1 MNQPTTAP
9 TPTRDELLARNGVLL
24 VVDDILP
31 PSGPVAKGGTP
42 TVKPKELGL
51 FIAIDQ
57 DNTVYAFNGHV
68 DLGTGIRTS
77 LAQIVA
83 EELDLQMD
91 QVTMVLGDTERAP
104 NQGATIASATLQI
117 SAIPLRN
124 AAAEAR
130 RYLLEQAAQRW
141 AVSADSL
148 VVESGVIKAADGRS
162 ARFGDLLIDRH
173 VELRI
178 SGNAPL
184 KRQEDYK
191 LVGQGAARVDIPGKA
206 TGELTYVH
214 DMRLPDML
222 HGRVVR
228 PPYAGHDTGDF
239 VGNSLLEVDESSIAH
254 IPGIVRVVVIRD
266 FVGVVAMREEQ
277 AAKAAR
283 ELKVRW
289 KAWQHKLPDMS
300 DVEQAIRDN
309 PSIQRVVL
317 DKGNVEQALA
327 DASERMTRTYLWPYQ
342 IHGSIG
348 PSCGLA
354 DYREDGIRVW
364 SGTQN
369 PHMLRADL
377 AWLLEY
383 PEERIE
389 IIRMEAAGC
398 YGRNCADDVC
408 ADAVLLSRAVG
419 LPVRVQ
425 LTREQEHVWEPKG
438 TAQLMEVD
446 GGLTAEGGIAGYD
459 FTTSYPSNNSP
470 TLALLLTG
478 RVDPVAAMFEMGD
491 RTSIPPYEIEHMRV
505 TINDM
510 APIVRA
516 SWMRGVSALPN
527 TFAHESYIDE
537 LAFAAGVDPVEYR
550 LRYLNDDRASEL
562 VKATAARA
570 DWTPRTQPMQTP
582 EDDGVLRGRGFA
594 YARYIHSKFPGFG
607 AAWAAWVAD
616 VAVDKNTGDVSVTRV
631 VIGHDAGM
639 MVNPAGVQ
647 HQIHGNVIQSTSRVL
662 KERVTFEEST
672 VSSQE
677 WGGYPILTFP
687 EVPKVDVVMM
697 PRQTEPPMGA
707 GESAS
712 VPSAAAIANAV
723 YDATGIR
730 FRELPITA
738 ERILAAM
745 KSAGDEASV
754 QPPESPKAKR
764 SKWLFGSLFA
774 AFGAVLGVAATALP
788 WRAEIAPIAP
798 PAAGTWSAAT
808 LERGRLL
815 ASAGD
820 CAVCHTSAGGVTNAG
835 GLAMQ
840 TPFGTLYS
848 SNITPD
854 PETGIGNWSYPAFER
869 AMRDGISRDGKHLY
883 PAFPYTAFRNI
894 DDADMQALYAYLM
907 SQTPVKQVQPANA
920 LQFPFNMRPLMAG
933 WNALFLRKG
942 EVQAQPQQS
951 AQWNRGQYLVNGL
964 GHCAACHS
972 PRNLMGAEKGGASFL
987 AGGMVDGW
995 EAPALNSLS
1004 KAPTPWTEDQLFNYL
1019 STGYSDAHGVAAG
1032 PMGPVVSELAKLP
1045 RTDVRAMAVY
1055 LASLNGSAEAAS
1067 TMPAPTAAA
1076 PTMPA
1081 PTVTAQK
1088 VTVATVS
1095 PQSLSNGQRVF
1106 EGSCQGCHADGL
1118 GPKLFGVS
1126 PSLATNTNVHSA
1138 LPDNLIKVIQQGI
1151 AKPATA
1157 DLGYMPGFKDSLSNT
1172 QISDLA
1178 AYLRTRFAPNEPQ
1191 WTGLQDKVAY
1201 LKANPGIH

>member
-1 MNQPTTAP
+1 MTQT
-9 TPTRDELLARNGVLL
+9 TPTRDSFLAKNGVLL

-51 FIAIDQ
+51 FIAIDE
-57 DNTVYAFNGHV
+57 DSRVYAFNGHV

-83 EELDLQMD
+83 EELDLRLD

-130 RYLLEQAAQRW
+130 RYLLKEAAERW
-141 AVSADSL
+141 AVGVESL
-148 VVESGVIKAADGRS
+148 VIENGVIKATDGRT
-162 ARFGDLLIDRH
+162 AQFGELIVDQH
-173 VELRI
+173 IELRI
-178 SGNAPL
+178 SGDAPL
-184 KRQEDYK
+184 KRLEDYK
-191 LVGQGAARVDIPGKA
+191 LVGTVAQRVDIPGKA

-228 PPYAGHDTGDF
+228 PPYAGYDTGEF
-239 VGNSLLEVDESSIAH
+239 VGTSLLEVDESSIAH

-277 AAKAAR
+277 AAKAAK
-283 ELKVRW
+283 ELKVTW
-289 KAWQHKLPDMS
+289 KPWQHQLPDMS
-300 DVEQAIRDN
+300 DIEQAIRDN
-309 PSIQRVVL
+309 PKVQRVVL
-317 DKGNVEQALA
+317 DKGNVDEALNN
-327 DASERMTRTYLWPYQ
+327 ASERMTRTYLWPYQ

-354 DYREDGIRVW
+354 DYRDDGIRIW

-369 PHMLRADL
+369 PHMLRADI

-383 PEERIE
+383 PEAQIE

-419 LPVRVQ
+419 RPVRVQ
-425 LTREQEHVWEPKG
+425 LTREQEHAWEPKG

-446 GGLTAEGGIAGYD
+446 GGLTAEGGVAGYD

-478 RVDPVAAMFEMGD
+478 RVDPVAVMFEMGD
-491 RTSIPPYEIEHMRV
+491 RTSIPPYDFEHMRV

-550 LRYLNDDRASEL
+550 LRYLHDDRASEL
-562 VKATAARA
+562 VRATAARA
-570 DWTPRTQPMQTP
+570 DWSPRTQPMQTP
-582 EDDGVLRGRGFA
+582 EEDGVLRGRGFA

-616 VAVDKNTGDVSVTRV
+616 VAVDKHTGDVSVTRV

-672 VSSQE
+672 IASKE

-687 EVPKVDVVMM
+687 EVPKVDVMMM
-697 PRQTEPPMGA
+697 PRQAEPPMGA

-712 VPSAAAIANAV
+712 VPSAAAIANAI

-738 ERILAAM
+738 ERVLAAL
-745 KSAGDEASV
+745 KTAGDDANSA
-754 QPPESPKAKR
+754 PPESPKAKR

-774 AFGAVLGVAATALP
+774 AFGAVLGMAATALP
-788 WRAEIAPIAP
+788 WRAEIAPITSP
-798 PAAGTWSAAT
+798 SAGTWSAAT

-820 CAVCHTSAGGVTNAG
+820 CAVCHTAPGGMKNAG

-907 SQTPVKQVQPANA
+907 SQTPVKQVQPANDM
-920 LQFPFNMRPLMAG
+920 QFPFNMRPLMAG

-942 EVQAQPQQS
+942 EVQAKPEQS

-1004 KAPTPWTEDQLFNYL
+1004 KSPTPWTEDQLFNYL

-1032 PMGPVVSELAKLP
+1032 PMGPVVSELSKLP
-1045 RTDVRAMAVY
+1045 KSDVRAMAVY
-1055 LASLNGSAEAAS
+1055 LASLNGSADAAPVTAS
-1067 TMPAPTAAA
+1067 TSAPT
-1076 PTMPA
+1076 PVPQ
-1081 PTVTAQK
+1081 PSVTAQ
-1088 VTVATVS
+1088 A
-1095 PQSLSNGQRVF
+1095 LSNGQRVF

-1126 PSLATNTNVHSA
+1126 PSLASNTNVHSA

-1151 AKPATA
+1151 ANPATR
-1157 DLGYMPGFKDSLSNT
+1157 DLGYMPGFKDSLSDT

-1178 AYLRTRFAPNEPQ
+1178 AYLRNRFAPDEPQ
-1191 WTGLQDKVAY
+1191 WAGLQEKVAY
-1201 LKANPGIH
+1201 LKANPGTH

>member
-1 MNQPTTAP
+1 MTQTLL
-9 TPTRDELLARNGVLL
+9 TRDQLMSKTGVLL
-24 VVDDILP
+24 IVDNIQP
-31 PSGPVAKGGTP
+31 PSGPVAKGGVP
-42 TVKPKELGL
+42 VVKPMELAL
-51 FIAIDQ
+51 FIAITDEGQ
-57 DNTVYAFNGHV
+57 VYAFNGHV

-83 EELDLQMD
+83 EELDVEPG
-91 QVTMVLGDTERAP
+91 QVSMILGDTASAP

-130 RYLLEQAAQRW
+130 RFLLQRAAERMDV
-141 AVSADSL
+141 ALETL
-148 VVESGVIKAADGRS
+148 VINAGVIIAADGRQLS
-162 ARFGDLLIDRH
+162 FAELVAGEH
-173 VELRI
+173 VELSI
-178 SGNAPL
+178 TGTAPL
-184 KRQEDYK
+184 KPIEEYRI
-191 LVGQGAARVDIPGKA
+191 VGKDAARVDIPAKA

-228 PPYAGHDTGDF
+228 PPYAGLDSGDF

-266 FVGVVAMREEQ
+266 FVGVVALREEQ
-277 AAKAAR
+277 AAKAAQA
-283 ELKVRW
+283 LKVTW
-289 KAWQHKLPDMS
+289 KAWNHKLPDMS
-300 DVEQAIRDN
+300 DVAQAIRDN
-309 PSIQRVVL
+309 PSVQRVVL
-317 DKGNVEQALA
+317 DKGDIETALDQA
-327 DASERMTRTYLWPYQ
+327 SQRMPRTYLWPYQ

-354 DYREDGIRVW
+354 DYHEEGIRVW

-369 PHMLRADL
+369 PHLLRADL
-377 AWLLEY
+377 AWLLEC

-446 GGLTAEGGIAGYD
+446 GGVNADGCVAGYD
-459 FTTSYPSNNSP
+459 FASSYPSNGAP

-478 RVDPVAAMFEMGD
+478 RVEPVAAMFEMGD
-491 RTSIPPYEIEHMRV
+491 RTSIPPYDFEHMRV

-510 APIVRA
+510 SPIVRA

-550 LRYLNDDRASEL
+550 LRYLHDERAAEL
-562 VKATAARA
+562 VRATAARA
-570 DWTPRTQPMQTP
+570 EWTPRTEPMQTP
-582 EDDGVLRGRGFA
+582 EQDNVLRGRGFA

-616 VAVDKNTGDVSVTRV
+616 VAVDKLTGDVSVTRV

-639 MVNPAGVQ
+639 MINPAGVQ

-662 KERVTFEEST
+662 KEQVTFEEST
-672 VSSQE
+672 VSSKE

-687 EVPKVDVVMM
+687 QVPKVDVLMM
-697 PRQTEPPMGA
+697 PRQSEPPLGA
-707 GESAS
+707 GESAA
-712 VPSAAAIANAV
+712 VPSAAAIANAI

-738 ERILAAM
+738 ERVLAAL
-745 KSAGDEASV
+745 KGAGEEANSN
-754 QPPESPKAKR
+754 PPQSPKAKR

-774 AFGAVLGVAATALP
+774 AFGAILGVAATALP
-788 WRAEIAPIAP
+788 WRAEIAPITP

-815 ASAGD
+815 AAVGD
-820 CAVCHTSAGGVTNAG
+820 CAVCHTAPGGATNAG
-835 GLAMQ
+835 GLAMD

-854 PETGIGNWSYPAFER
+854 PKTGIGNWSYPAFER
-869 AMRDGISRDGKHLY
+869 AMREGISRDGKHLY

-894 DDADMQALYAYLM
+894 NDADMQALYAYLM
-907 SQTPVKQVQPANA
+907 AQEPVSQPAKTNDM
-920 LQFPFNMRPLMAG
+920 QFPFNLRPLMAG

-942 EVQAQPQQS
+942 EIQVQPQQS
-951 AQWNRGQYLVNGL
+951 AQWNRGAYLVNGL

-972 PRNLMGAEKGGASFL
+972 PRNALGAEKGGASFL

-995 EAPALNSLS
+995 EAPALNGLS

-1019 STGYSDAHGVAAG
+1019 SSGYSDAHGVATG
-1032 PMGPVVSELAKLP
+1032 PMGPVVSELSKLP
-1045 RTDVRAMAVY
+1045 KADIRAMAVY
-1055 LASLNGSAEAAS
+1055 LTSLDGVAQ
-1067 TMPAPTAAA
+1067 AA
-1076 PTMPA
+1076 PTPEA
-1081 PTVTAQK
+1081 VAQPS
-1088 VTVATVS
+1088 VS
-1095 PQSLSNGQRVF
+1095 QLALRNGRRIF
-1106 EGSCQGCHADGL
+1106 EGSCQGCHADGS

-1126 PSLATNTNVHSA
+1126 PSLGSNTNVHSA
-1138 LPDNLIKVIQQGI
+1138 LPDNLIKVILQGI
-1151 AKPATA
+1151 PTPATP
-1157 DLGYMPGFKDSLSNT
+1157 DLGYMPGFKYSLSDT

-1178 AYLRTRFAPNEPQ
+1178 AYLRNRFAPNEAQ
-1191 WTGLQDKVAY
+1191 WQGLPEKVAH
-1201 LKANPGIH
+1201 LRANPGTH

>member
-91 QVTMVLGDTERAP
+91 QVIMVLGDTERAP

-141 AVSADSL
+141 AVSVDSL
-148 VVESGVIKAADGRS
+148 AVESGVIKAADGRS
-162 ARFGDLLIDRH
+162 ARFGDLLIDQH

-283 ELKVRW
+283 ELKVSW

-687 EVPKVDVVMM
+687 EVPKVDVMMM

-920 LQFPFNMRPLMAG
+920 LRFPFNMRPLMAG

-942 EVQAQPQQS
+942 EVQAQPLQS

-1088 VTVATVS
+1088 VTVAAVS

-1178 AYLRTRFAPNEPQ
+1178 AYLRSRFAPNEPQ

-1201 LKANPGIH
+1201 LKANPGSH

>member
-1 MNQPTTAP
+1 MTQTL
-9 TPTRDELLARNGVLL
+9 PTRDQLLAQNGVLL
-24 VVDDILP
+24 IVDDILP

-42 TVKPKELGL
+42 TVRPMELGL

-57 DNTVYAFNGHV
+57 NSRVYAFNGHV
-68 DLGTGIRTS
+68 DLGTGIRTA
-77 LAQIVA
+77 LTQIVA

-91 QVTMVLGDTERAP
+91 QVTMILGDTERAP

-130 RYLLEQAAQRW
+130 RFLLQEAAQRW
-141 AVSADSL
+141 GVDMDSL
-148 VVESGVIKAADGRS
+148 VIESGVITSGDSRKMP
-162 ARFGDLLIDRH
+162 FGELLAGQR

-184 KRQEDYK
+184 KRLEDYK

-228 PPYAGHDTGDF
+228 PPYAGYDTGDF
-239 VGNSLLEVDESSIAH
+239 VGTSLLEVDESSIAH

-266 FVGVVAMREEQ
+266 FVGIVAMREEQ

-283 ELKVRW
+283 ELKITW
-289 KAWQHKLPDMS
+289 KPWQHQLPDMS
-300 DVEQAIRDN
+300 NIEQAIRDN

-317 DKGNVEQALA
+317 DQGNVEDALA
-327 DASERMTRTYLWPYQ
+327 HASERMTRTYLWPYQ

-354 DYREDGIRVW
+354 DYNEESLRVW

-419 LPVRVQ
+419 RPVRVQ
-425 LTREQEHVWEPKG
+425 LTREQEHAWEPKG

-446 GGLTAEGGIAGYD
+446 GGLNADGGIAGYD
-459 FTTSYPSNNSP
+459 FSTRYPSNNSP

-478 RVDPVAAMFEMGD
+478 RVEPVATMFEMGD
-491 RTSIPPYEIEHMRV
+491 RTSIPPYDIEHMRV
-505 TINDM
+505 TIHDM

-537 LAFAAGVDPVEYR
+537 LAFAAGVDPIEYR
-550 LRYLNDDRASEL
+550 LRYLHDERAAEL
-562 VKATAARA
+562 VRATAARA
-570 DWTPRTQPMQTP
+570 EWSPRTQPMQIP
-582 EDDGVLRGRGFA
+582 EEDGVLRGRGFA

-616 VAVDKNTGDVSVTRV
+616 VAIDKHTGDVSVTRV

-672 VSSQE
+672 VASKE

-687 EVPKVDVVMM
+687 EVPKVDVMMM
-697 PRQTEPPMGA
+697 PRQAEPPMGA

-738 ERILAAM
+738 ERILAALNN
-745 KSAGDEASV
+745 AGNQANS
-754 QPPESPKAKR
+754 QPPQSPKAKR

-774 AFGAVLGVAATALP
+774 ALGAVLGMAATALP
-788 WRAEIAPIAP
+788 WRAEIAPITP
-798 PAAGTWSAAT
+798 PAAGTWSLAT
-808 LERGRLL
+808 LERGRQL
-815 ASAGD
+815 AAVGD
-820 CAVCHTSAGGVTNAG
+820 CAVCHTAPNGADNAG
-835 GLAMQ
+835 GLAMH
-840 TPFGTLYS
+840 TPFGTLYT

-869 AMRDGISRDGKHLY
+869 AMRDGISRGGKHLY

-894 DDADMQALYAYLM
+894 EDADMQALYAYLM
-907 SQTPVKQVQPANA
+907 SQTPVKQLQPAND
-920 LQFPFNMRPLMAG
+920 LRFPFNVRPLMAG
-933 WNALFLRKG
+933 WNALYLRTG
-942 EVQAQPQQS
+942 EVQPQPQQS

-972 PRNLMGAEKGGASFL
+972 PRDWLGAEKGGTSFL
-987 AGGMVDGW
+987 AGGTVDGW

-1032 PMGPVVSELAKLP
+1032 PMGPVVTELAKLP
-1045 RTDVRAMAVY
+1045 QSDVRAIAVY
-1055 LASLNGSAEAAS
+1055 LAALNE
-1067 TMPAPTAAA
+1067 PAPAGADARPAAA
-1076 PTMPA
+1076 A
-1081 PTVTAQK
+1081 A
-1088 VTVATVS
+1088 ATLDLASASVDNAGVS
-1095 PQSLSNGQRVF
+1095 AQSLSNGRRVF

-1126 PSLATNTNVHSA
+1126 PSLAGNTNVHSA
-1138 LPDNLIKVIQQGI
+1138 LPDNLIKIIQQGI
-1151 AKPATA
+1151 DKPATA
-1157 DLGYMPGFKDSLSNT
+1157 DLGYMPGFKDSLSDT

-1178 AYLRTRFAPNEPQ
+1178 AYLRSRFAPNEPQ
-1191 WTGLQDKVAY
+1191 WTGLNDKVAY
-1201 LKANPGIH
+1201 LKANPGTH

>member
-51 FIAIDQ
+51 FIAIGQ

-91 QVTMVLGDTERAP
+91 QVIMVLGDTERAP

-162 ARFGDLLIDRH
+162 ARFGDLLIDQH

-283 ELKVRW
+283 ELKVSW

-383 PEERIE
+383 PEEQIE

-687 EVPKVDVVMM
+687 EVPKVDVMMM
-697 PRQTEPPMGA
+697 PCQTEPPMGA

-745 KSAGDEASV
+745 KSAGDEASA

-869 AMRDGISRDGKHLY
+869 AMRDGISREGKHLY

-920 LQFPFNMRPLMAG
+920 LRFPFNMRPLMAG

-1067 TMPAPTAAA
+1067 TMPAPT
-1076 PTMPA
+1076 
-1081 PTVTAQK
+1081 VTAQK

-1151 AKPATA
+1151 ANPATA

-1178 AYLRTRFAPNEPQ
+1178 AYLRSRFAPNEPQ

-1201 LKANPGIH
+1201 LKANPGSH

>member
-1 MNQPTTAP
+1 MTHATL
-9 TPTRDELLARNGVLL
+9 TRAQLLTKSGVLL
-24 VVDDILP
+24 IVDQIQP
-31 PSGPVAKGGTP
+31 PSGPVAKGGVP
-42 TVKPKELGL
+42 VIKPQELAL
-51 FIAIDQ
+51 FIAVND
-57 DNTVYAFNGHV
+57 DGKVYGFNGHV

-83 EELDLQMD
+83 EELDLALD
-91 QVTMVLGDTERAP
+91 QVCMVLGDTDSAP
-104 NQGATIASATLQI
+104 NQGATIASATIQI

-130 RYLLEQAAQRW
+130 RFLLARAARRL
-141 AVSADSL
+141 AV
-148 VVESGVIKAADGRS
+148 AADT
-162 ARFGDLLIDRH
+162 
-173 VELRI
+173 LRI
-178 SGNAPL
+178 NTGVVSSEDGRQLTFAELVEGERDQLTISGDAPL
-184 KRQEDYK
+184 KRLEDYR
-191 LVGQGAARVDIPGKA
+191 LVGKGAARVDIPGKA

-222 HGRVVR
+222 HGRVIR
-228 PPYAGHDTGDF
+228 PPYAGLDSGDF

-266 FVGVVAMREEQ
+266 FVGVVALREEQ
-277 AAKAAR
+277 AAKAAQA
-283 ELKVRW
+283 LKVTW
-289 KAWQHKLPDMS
+289 KAWNHKLPDMG
-300 DVEQAIRDN
+300 DIAQAIRDN
-309 PSIQRVVL
+309 PRVQRVVL
-317 DKGNVEQALA
+317 DKGNVDQALEQ
-327 DASERMTRTYLWPYQ
+327 ASERMARTYLWPYQ
-342 IHGSIG
+342 LHASIG

-354 DYREDGIRVW
+354 DYHEDGIRVW

-369 PHMLRADL
+369 PHLLRADL

-446 GGLTAEGGIAGYD
+446 GGINADGGVAGYD
-459 FTTSYPSNNSP
+459 FQTSYPSNGAP

-478 RVDPVAAMFEMGD
+478 RVEPVAAMFEMGD
-491 RTSIPPYEIEHMRV
+491 RTSIPPYDFEHMRV
-505 TINDM
+505 SVNDM

-550 LRYLNDDRASEL
+550 LRYLNDERASDL

-570 DWTPRTQPMQTP
+570 EWTPRTQPMQIP
-582 EDDGVLRGRGFA
+582 EQDNILRGRGFA

-616 VAVDKNTGDVSVTRV
+616 VAVDKRSGEVSVTRV

-639 MVNPAGVQ
+639 MINPAGVQ

-662 KERVTFEEST
+662 KERVTFEESA
-672 VSSQE
+672 VASKE

-687 EVPKVDVVMM
+687 QVPEIDVLMM
-697 PRQTEPPMGA
+697 PRQNEAPMGA
-707 GESAS
+707 GESAA
-712 VPSAAAIANAV
+712 VPSAAAIANAI

-738 ERILAAM
+738 ERVLAAL
-745 KSAGDEASV
+745 KGSADEANAN
-754 QPPESPKAKR
+754 PPDSPKAKR

-774 AFGAVLGVAATALP
+774 AFGAILGVAATALP
-788 WRAEIAPIAP
+788 WRAEIAPITP
-798 PAAGTWSAAT
+798 PGAGTWSAAT

-815 ASAGD
+815 AAVGD
-820 CAVCHTSAGGVTNAG
+820 CAVCHTAPGGATNAG

-854 PETGIGNWSYPAFER
+854 PTTGIGNWSYPAFER
-869 AMRDGISRDGKHLY
+869 AMRDGISRDGKNLY

-894 DDADMQALYAYLM
+894 NDADMQALYAYLM
-907 SQTPVKQVQPANA
+907 SQAPVSQPAKVNDM
-920 LQFPFNMRPLMAG
+920 QFPFNMRPLMAG

-942 EVQAQPQQS
+942 EIQVQPQRS
-951 AQWNRGQYLVNGL
+951 EQWNRGAYLVNGL

-972 PRNLMGAEKGGASFL
+972 PRNLMGAEKGGKNFL

-995 EAPALNSLS
+995 EAPALNGLS
-1004 KAPTPWTEDQLFNYL
+1004 KSPTPWTEDQLFTYL
-1019 STGYSDAHGVAAG
+1019 SSGYSDAHGVAAG

-1045 RTDVRAMAVY
+1045 KTDIRAMAVY
-1055 LASLNGSAEAAS
+1055 LASLDG
-1067 TMPAPTAAA
+1067 TAQAQTRSSIQTVA
-1076 PTMPA
+1076 QPS
-1081 PTVTAQK
+1081 VTA
-1088 VTVATVS
+1088 V
-1095 PQSLSNGQRVF
+1095 SLSNGQRVF

-1126 PSLATNTNVHSA
+1126 PSLATNTNLHST
-1138 LPDNLIKVIQQGI
+1138 LPDNLLKVILQGI
-1151 AKPATA
+1151 SNPATP
-1157 DLGYMPGFKDSLSNT
+1157 DLGYMPGFKDSLSNR
-1172 QISDLA
+1172 QIVELT
-1178 AYLRTRFAPNEPQ
+1178 AYLRNRFASAEPAWQ
-1191 WTGLQDKVAY
+1191 GLEQKVAH
-1201 LKANPGIH
+1201 LRANPGTH

>member
-1 MNQPTTAP
+1 MTPPLTKP
-9 TPTRDELLARNGVLL
+9 TPTRDHLLAKNGVLL
-24 VVDDILP
+24 IVDDILP

-51 FIAIDQ
+51 FIAVDQ

-130 RYLLEQAAQRW
+130 RYLLQAAAQRW
-141 AVSADSL
+141 EIDPETL
-148 VVESGVIKAADGRS
+148 VIESGVIKAQDGRS
-162 ARFGDLLIDRH
+162 CRFGELLVDQHI
-173 VELRI
+173 ELRI
-178 SGNAPL
+178 SGAAPL
-184 KRQEDYK
+184 KRLEDYK
-191 LVGQGAARVDIPGKA
+191 LVGTVAARVDIPGKA

-222 HGRVVR
+222 HGRVIR
-228 PPYAGHDTGDF
+228 PPYAGYDTGEF
-239 VGNSLLEVDESSIAH
+239 VGTSLLEVDESSIAH

-266 FVGVVAMREEQ
+266 FIGVVAMREEQ
-277 AAKAAR
+277 AAKAAK
-283 ELKVRW
+283 ELKVTW
-289 KAWQHKLPDMS
+289 KPWQHQLPDMS

-309 PSIQRVVL
+309 PKVQRVVL
-317 DKGNVEQALA
+317 DKGNVDEALA
-327 DASERMTRTYLWPYQ
+327 GASERMTRTYLWPYQ

-377 AWLLEY
+377 AWLLEC
-383 PEERIE
+383 PEEQIE

-425 LTREQEHVWEPKG
+425 LTREQEHAWEPKG

-446 GGLTAEGGIAGYD
+446 GGLTAEGGVAGYD

-478 RVDPVAAMFEMGD
+478 RVDPVAVMFEMGD
-491 RTSIPPYEIEHMRV
+491 RTSIPPYDIEHMRV

-550 LRYLNDDRASEL
+550 LRYLHDDRASEL

-570 DWTPRTQPMQTP
+570 EWSPRTQPMQIP
-582 EDDGVLRGRGFA
+582 EEDGVLRGRGFA

-616 VAVDKNTGDVSVTRV
+616 VAVDKHTGDVSVTRV

-672 VSSQE
+672 IASKE

-687 EVPKVDVVMM
+687 EVPKVDVMMM
-697 PRQTEPPMGA
+697 PRQAEPPMGA

-712 VPSAAAIANAV
+712 VPSAAAIANAI

-738 ERILAAM
+738 ERVLAAL
-745 KSAGDEASV
+745 KNAGDEANGN
-754 QPPESPKAKR
+754 PPESPKAKR

-774 AFGAVLGVAATALP
+774 AFGAVLGMAATALP
-788 WRAEIAPIAP
+788 WRAEIAPITP
-798 PAAGTWSAAT
+798 PSSGIWSAAT

-820 CAVCHTSAGGVTNAG
+820 CAVCHTAPGGVSNAG

-854 PETGIGNWSYPAFER
+854 PDTGIGNWSYPAFER

-907 SQTPVKQVQPANA
+907 SQTPVKQVQPANDM
-920 LQFPFNMRPLMAG
+920 QFPFNMRPLMAG

-972 PRNLMGAEKGGASFL
+972 PRNLMGAEKGGAAFL

-1004 KAPTPWTEDQLFNYL
+1004 KSPTPWTEDQLFNYL

-1045 RTDVRAMAVY
+1045 KTDVRAMAVY
-1055 LASLNGSAEAAS
+1055 LASLNGSAETAPVEAS
-1067 TMPAPTAAA
+1067 ASATKLMPQPS
-1076 PTMPA
+1076 
-1081 PTVTAQK
+1081 VSAQ
-1088 VTVATVS
+1088 A
-1095 PQSLSNGQRVF
+1095 LSNGQRVF

-1126 PSLATNTNVHSA
+1126 PSLASNTNVHSA

-1151 AKPATA
+1151 SNPATR
-1157 DLGYMPGFKDSLSNT
+1157 DLGYMPGFKDSLSDT

-1178 AYLRTRFAPNEPQ
+1178 AYLRSRFAPNEPQ
-1191 WTGLQDKVAY
+1191 WTGLQEKVAY
-1201 LKANPGIH
+1201 LKANPGTH

>member
-1 MNQPTTAP
+1 MTQT
-9 TPTRDELLARNGVLL
+9 TPTRDQLLAKNGVLL
-24 VVDDILP
+24 IVDDILP

-42 TVKPKELGL
+42 TVRPMELGL
-51 FIAIDQ
+51 FIAID
-57 DNTVYAFNGHV
+57 DDDTVYAFNGHV

-83 EELDLQMD
+83 EELDLNLD
-91 QVTMVLGDTERAP
+91 QVRMILGDTERAP

-124 AAAEAR
+124 AAAEVR
-130 RYLLEQAAQRW
+130 RFLLDEAAERW
-141 AVSADSL
+141 SVNAQSL
-148 VVESGVIKAADGRS
+148 TIEAGVIRAEDGRTF
-162 ARFGDLLIDRH
+162 RFGELVSGQH
-173 VELRI
+173 TELRI
-178 SGNAPL
+178 SGDAPL
-184 KRQEDYK
+184 KKLEDYK
-191 LVGQGAARVDIPGKA
+191 LVGHAAARVDIPGKA

-228 PPYAGHDTGDF
+228 PPYAGFDTGDF

-266 FVGVVAMREEQ
+266 FVGIVAMREEQ

-283 ELKVRW
+283 ELKVIW
-289 KAWQHKLPDMS
+289 KPWQHKLPDMS
-300 DVEQAIRDN
+300 DIEQAIRDN
-309 PSIQRVVL
+309 PSIKRVVM
-317 DKGNVEQALA
+317 DKGNVEQAL
-327 DASERMTRTYLWPYQ
+327 DEASERMTRTYLWPYQ

-348 PSCGLA
+348 PSCGVA
-354 DYREDGIRVW
+354 DYQESGIRVW

-383 PEERIE
+383 PEEKIE

-408 ADAVLLSRAVG
+408 ADALLLSRAVG

-425 LTREQEHVWEPKG
+425 LTREQEHAWEPKG

-446 GGLTAEGGIAGYD
+446 GGINADGGLAGYD
-459 FTTSYPSNNSP
+459 FQTSYPSNNSP

-478 RVDPVAAMFEMGD
+478 RVDPVATMFEMGD
-491 RTSIPPYEIEHMRV
+491 RTSIPPYDYPHMRI

-537 LAFAAGVDPVEYR
+537 LAFAAGVDPIEYR
-550 LRYLNDDRASEL
+550 LRYMNDERAAEL
-562 VKATAARA
+562 VRATAARA
-570 DWTPRTQPMQTP
+570 EWAPRTQPMQIP
-582 EDDGVLRGRGFA
+582 EEDGILRGRGFA

-616 VAVDKNTGDVSVTRV
+616 VAIDKQTGDVSVTRV

-672 VSSQE
+672 VASKE

-687 EVPKVDVVMM
+687 EVPKVDVMMM
-697 PRQTEPPMGA
+697 PRQSEPPLGA
-707 GESAS
+707 GESAA

-738 ERILAAM
+738 ERILAAL
-745 KSAGDEASV
+745 KGAGEAANSS
-754 QPPESPKAKR
+754 PPESPKAKR

-774 AFGAVLGVAATALP
+774 AFGAILGVAATAFP
-788 WRAEIAPIAP
+788 WKSEIAPITP
-798 PAAGTWSAAT
+798 PSAGTWSAST
-808 LERGRLL
+808 LERGRQL
-815 ASAGD
+815 AAVGD
-820 CAVCHTSAGGVTNAG
+820 CAVCHTAPGGVTNAG

-869 AMRDGISRDGKHLY
+869 AMRDGISRDGKNLY

-894 DDADMQALYAYLM
+894 NDADMQALYAYLM
-907 SQTPVKQVQPANA
+907 SQTPVKQAPTANDM
-920 LQFPFNMRPLMAG
+920 QFPFNLRPLMSG

-942 EVQAQPQQS
+942 EVQVQPQQS
-951 AQWNRGQYLVNGL
+951 EQWNRGNYLVNGL

-972 PRNLMGAEKGGASFL
+972 PRNVLGAEKGGTSFL

-1004 KAPTPWTEDQLFNYL
+1004 KSPTPWTEDQLFNYL
-1019 STGYSDAHGVAAG
+1019 STGYSDKHGVAAG
-1032 PMGPVVSELAKLP
+1032 PMGPVVTELAKLP
-1045 RTDVRAMAVY
+1045 KADVRAMAVY
-1055 LASLNGSAEAAS
+1055 LASLNGSAEAQ
-1067 TMPAPTAAA
+1067 AA
-1076 PTMPA
+1076 PVEAKPEA
-1081 PTVTAQK
+1081 VAQPTVSA
-1088 VTVATVS
+1088 VS
-1095 PQSLSNGQRVF
+1095 LNNGQRIF

-1126 PSLATNTNVHSA
+1126 PSLATNTNVYSA
-1138 LPDNLIKVIQQGI
+1138 VPDNLVKVILQGI
-1151 AKPATA
+1151 SNPATP

-1172 QISDLA
+1172 QISELA
-1178 AYLRTRFAPNEPQ
+1178 GYLRHRFAPNEPQ
-1191 WTGLQDKVAY
+1191 WAGLAEKVAH
-1201 LKANPGIH
+1201 LSANPGTH

>member
-91 QVTMVLGDTERAP
+91 QVIMVLGDTERAP

-130 RYLLEQAAQRW
+130 RYLLEQAARRW
-141 AVSADSL
+141 AVGADSL
-148 VVESGVIKAADGRS
+148 VVESGVIKTADGRS
-162 ARFGDLLIDRH
+162 ARFGDLLIDQH

-283 ELKVRW
+283 ELKVSW

-687 EVPKVDVVMM
+687 EVPKVDVMMM

-920 LQFPFNMRPLMAG
+920 LRFPFSMRPLMAG

-1067 TMPAPTAAA
+1067 T
-1076 PTMPA
+1076 
-1081 PTVTAQK
+1081 VTAQK
-1088 VTVATVS
+1088 VTVAASQATVS

-1201 LKANPGIH
+1201 LKANPGSH

>member
-1 MNQPTTAP
+1 MTQTLL
-9 TPTRDELLARNGVLL
+9 TRDQLMSKTGVLL
-24 VVDDILP
+24 IIDNIQP
-31 PSGPVAKGGTP
+31 PSGPVAKGGVP
-42 TVKPKELGL
+42 VVKPMELAL
-51 FIAIDQ
+51 FIAVTDESQ
-57 DNTVYAFNGHV
+57 VYAFNGHV

-83 EELDLQMD
+83 EELDVEPG
-91 QVTMVLGDTERAP
+91 QVSMILGDTASAP

-130 RYLLEQAAQRW
+130 RYLLQRAAERMEV
-141 AVSADSL
+141 ALETL
-148 VVESGVIKAADGRS
+148 VINAGVIIAADGRQLS
-162 ARFGDLLIDRH
+162 FAELVAGEH
-173 VELRI
+173 VELSI
-178 SGNAPL
+178 TGTAPL
-184 KRQEDYK
+184 KPVEDYRI
-191 LVGQGAARVDIPGKA
+191 VGKDAARVDIPAKA

-228 PPYAGHDTGDF
+228 PPYAGLDSGDF

-277 AAKAAR
+277 AAKAAQA
-283 ELKVRW
+283 LKVTW
-289 KAWQHKLPDMS
+289 KAWHHKLPDMS
-300 DVEQAIRDN
+300 DVAQAIRDN
-309 PSIQRVVL
+309 PSVQRVVL
-317 DKGNVEQALA
+317 DKGDIETALDQA
-327 DASERMTRTYLWPYQ
+327 SQRMPRTYLWPYQ

-354 DYREDGIRVW
+354 DYHEEGIRVW

-369 PHMLRADL
+369 PHLLRADL
-377 AWLLEY
+377 AWLLEC

-446 GGLTAEGGIAGYD
+446 GGVNADGSVAGYD
-459 FTTSYPSNNSP
+459 FASSYPSNGAP

-478 RVDPVAAMFEMGD
+478 RVEPVAAMFEMGD
-491 RTSIPPYEIEHMRV
+491 RTSIPPYDFEHMRV

-510 APIVRA
+510 SPIVRA

-550 LRYLNDDRASEL
+550 LRYLHDERAAEL
-562 VKATAARA
+562 VRATAARA
-570 DWTPRTQPMQTP
+570 EWTPRTEPMQTP
-582 EDDGVLRGRGFA
+582 EQDNVLRGRGFA

-616 VAVDKNTGDVSVTRV
+616 VAVDKLTGDVSVTRV

-639 MVNPAGVQ
+639 MINPAGVQ

-662 KERVTFEEST
+662 KEQVTFEEST
-672 VSSQE
+672 VSSKE

-687 EVPKVDVVMM
+687 QVPKVDVLMM
-697 PRQTEPPMGA
+697 PRQSEPPLGA
-707 GESAS
+707 GESAA
-712 VPSAAAIANAV
+712 VPSAAAIANAI

-738 ERILAAM
+738 ERVLAAL
-745 KSAGDEASV
+745 KGAGEEANSN
-754 QPPESPKAKR
+754 PPQSPKAKR

-774 AFGAVLGVAATALP
+774 AFGAILGVAATALP
-788 WRAEIAPIAP
+788 WRAEIAPITP

-815 ASAGD
+815 AAVGD
-820 CAVCHTSAGGVTNAG
+820 CAVCHTAPGGATNAG
-835 GLAMQ
+835 GLAMD

-854 PETGIGNWSYPAFER
+854 PKTGIGNWSYPAFER
-869 AMRDGISRDGKHLY
+869 AMREGISRDGKHLY

-894 DDADMQALYAYLM
+894 NDADMQALYAYLM
-907 SQTPVKQVQPANA
+907 AQEPVSQPARANDM
-920 LQFPFNMRPLMAG
+920 QFPFNLRPLMAG

-942 EVQAQPQQS
+942 EIQVQPQQS
-951 AQWNRGQYLVNGL
+951 AQWNRGAYLVNGL

-972 PRNLMGAEKGGASFL
+972 PRNALGAEKGGASFL

-995 EAPALNSLS
+995 EAPALNGLS
-1004 KAPTPWTEDQLFNYL
+1004 KAPTPWTEEQLFNYL
-1019 STGYSDAHGVAAG
+1019 SSGYSDAHGVATG
-1032 PMGPVVSELAKLP
+1032 PMGPVVSELSKLP
-1045 RTDVRAMAVY
+1045 KADIRAMAVY
-1055 LASLNGSAEAAS
+1055 LTSLDGVAQ
-1067 TMPAPTAAA
+1067 AA
-1076 PTMPA
+1076 PTPEA
-1081 PTVTAQK
+1081 VAQPS
-1088 VTVATVS
+1088 VS
-1095 PQSLSNGQRVF
+1095 QLALGNGRRIF
-1106 EGSCQGCHADGL
+1106 EGSCQGCHADGS

-1126 PSLATNTNVHSA
+1126 PSLGSNTNVHSA
-1138 LPDNLIKVIQQGI
+1138 LPDNLIKVILQGI
-1151 AKPATA
+1151 PTPATP
-1157 DLGYMPGFKDSLSNT
+1157 DLGYMPGFKDSLSDT

-1178 AYLRTRFAPNEPQ
+1178 AYLRNRFAPNEAQ
-1191 WTGLQDKVAY
+1191 WQGLPEKVAH
-1201 LKANPGIH
+1201 LRANPGTH